1 MKNLLFLIIALVVV
15 SCSKPSENVVNI
27 YTHRHYEADK
37 MLFKKFEDETGIKVN
52 VIQAGT
58 DELIQKLIAE
68 AENSPADILVTVD
81 AGRLVRAKNQGLFQQ
96 VESEMLETNIPARY
110 RDSDN
115 FWFGITQRAR
125 VIAYHSGRVSQPPTS
140 YEDLAKPTWK
150 GKVLVR
156 SSSNIYNQS
165 LLASVIA
172 NKGEKDA
179 EIWAR
184 NIVEN
189 MARKPM
195 GGDTDQIKALA
206 SGIGDVAVIN
216 SYYFGRLK
224 FSDAEA
230 DQVII
235 NDIEII
241 FPNQDDR
248 GTHVNVSGVGVAK
261 YAPNKANAIKLMEFL
276 STKEAQALFASANFE
291 FPVNP
296 EAFGAIEA
304 RKNWTNFTSDTL
316 KLEVLGDLNAQ
327 AIRIFDQVD
336 WQ

>member
-1 MKNLLFLIIALVVV
+1 MKNLVFTFIALIII
-15 SCSKPSENVVNI
+15 SCSSPSENAVNI

-37 MLFKKFEDETGIKVN
+37 ALFKKFEDQTGIKVN

-81 AGRLVRAKNQGLFQQ
+81 AGRLVRAKNQGLFQSI
-96 VESEMLETNIPARY
+96 ESEILENNIPERY

-125 VIAYHSGRVSQPPTS
+125 VIAYHSNRVSQPPTS
-140 YEDLAKPTWK
+140 YEELAQNKWK

-165 LLASVIA
+165 LMASIIA
-172 NKGEKDA
+172 NKGEQDA
-179 EIWAR
+179 ANWAK
-184 NIVEN
+184 NIVAN

-195 GGDTDQIKALA
+195 GGDTDQIKAIA
-206 SGIGDVAVIN
+206 SGIGDVAIIN

-224 FSDAEA
+224 FSEKEA
-230 DQVII
+230 DQVIVK
-235 NDIEII
+235 DIEIV
-241 FPNQDDR
+241 FPNQTDR
-248 GTHVNVSGVGVAK
+248 GTHVNISGVGVAK

-276 STKEAQALFASANFE
+276 STKEAQAIFATANFE

-296 EAFGAIEA
+296 EAFGSIEA
-304 RKNWTNFTSDTL
+304 RKNWTDFTSDTL
-316 KLEVLGDLNAQ
+316 KLEILGDLNAQ
-327 AIRIFDQVD
+327 AIKIFDQVD